1 MKTIQRPG
9 RRNAP
14 LDHSRK
20 SAPVV
25 PYLGAAS
32 RLLPLA
38 FAASITLLASGCMVG
53 PDYHRP
59 QVAVPTQWKE
69 LPGWTQAEPAAAESP
84 KGDWWTAFQ
93 DPLLDELEPLVAV
106 SNQTVRQSYANYQQA
121 LAEVRVARASLFP
134 TLGVT
139 GSATRERSSSSSLSG
154 ISGSRAAIVNSGSL
168 EGNVSWEPDFW
179 GKVRRQVEE
188 QSATAQA
195 SEATLAN
202 AQLSEQIALANAVID
217 LRVTDADID
226 LLTQTVAA
234 YTASLRVVGNQDSAG
249 TVPPSDLITARTQ
262 LENTQASLIA
272 LGVARA
278 QYEHAIA
285 VLVGRNP
292 EDVTIPH
299 NARLPILPAIPAG
312 VPSTL
317 LQRRPDIAT
326 AERQMASANA
336 AIGVAVAAYYPDIS
350 LSALDGFSQ
359 APLSGLLHISN
370 YVWSLGA
377 SATETIFDG
386 GARSGDVAAARA
398 SYDAAVA
405 NYRGTVLTAFQN
417 VENDLS
423 GLRILAQQ
431 NERLDAAVRDAI
443 RGAQIAL
450 NEYEAGTVDYT
461 TVVTAQ
467 ATQLSTQQSA
477 LSVQQQRLLDS
488 AALIGDLGGGWSG
501 VLHDPH
507 HPDRAAANTVASQN
521 PGASADAAAAPN
533 PTNDTTS
540 HPQSSAPSP

>member
-1 MKTIQRPG
+1 MKTIDRQG
-9 RRNAP
+9 RRKAS
-14 LDHSRK
+14 L
-20 SAPVV
+20 AFV
-25 PYLGAAS
+25 PRVRAAG

-38 FAASITLLASGCMVG
+38 LAASLTFLVSGCMVG

-69 LPGWTQAEPAAAESP
+69 LPGWTQAEPEAAEGP
-84 KGDWWTAFQ
+84 KGEWWTAFK

-139 GSATRERSSSSSLSG
+139 GSATRERSSLTTQS
-154 ISGSRAAIVNSGSL
+154 SRALIVNSGTL
-168 EGNVSWEPDFW
+168 EASVSWEPDFW
-179 GKVRRQVEE
+179 GKVRRQIEE

-234 YTASLRVVGNQDSAG
+234 YEASLRVVSNQDSAG
-249 TVPPSDLITARTQ
+249 TIPPSNLITARTQ
-262 LENTQASLIA
+262 LENAQASLIA

-285 VLVGRNP
+285 VVVGRNP
-292 EDVTIPH
+292 EDMTIPH
-299 NARLPILPAIPAG
+299 SARLPVLPAIPAG

-336 AIGVAVAAYYPDIS
+336 SIGVAVAAYYPDIS
-350 LSALDGFSQ
+350 LSALDGFTQ

-377 SATETIFDG
+377 SATQTIFDG
-386 GARSGDVAAARA
+386 GARSGEVAAARA

-431 NERLDAAVRDAI
+431 SERLDAAVRDSI
-443 RGAQIAL
+443 RGAQISL

-477 LSVQQQRLLDS
+477 LNVQQQRLLDA
-488 AALIGDLGGGWSG
+488 AALIGDLGGGWTG

-507 HPDRAAANTVASQN
+507 HPDRAVVNPAVNPAANPASNQ
-521 PGASADAAAAPN
+521 PAPASVDTAAAPSATAPAN
-533 PTNDTTS
+533 PT
-540 HPQSSAPSP
+540 PGQAPSQ